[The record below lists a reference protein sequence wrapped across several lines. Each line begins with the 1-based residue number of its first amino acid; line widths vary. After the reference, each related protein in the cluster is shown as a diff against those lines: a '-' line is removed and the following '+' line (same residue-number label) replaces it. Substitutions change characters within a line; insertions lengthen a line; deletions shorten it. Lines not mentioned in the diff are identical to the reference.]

1 MAKCPSL
8 GECINKPWYIY
19 MMNEATSMNKLGIKI
34 LTWLN
39 LKDIMLGEKYVTI
52 EYIHYKAL

>member
-1 MAKCPSL
+1 
-8 GECINKPWYIY
+8 
-19 MMNEATSMNKLGIKI
+19 MMNEVTSMNKLGIKI